1 MAEQAPQPLFN
12 IQRIYMKDASLEVP
26 NAPQIFLEQEA
37 PQVEVQLDVG
47 DSALAEG
54 IYEVTVTSTVTTR
67 VRDQIA
73 FLVEIKQ
80 GGIFEIRNVPEDQ
93 MEPLLGIVCPSIV
106 FPYLRSNVADLVTR
120 AGFPPIHLAEINFE
134 AFFQQ
139 RRAQQ
144 LAQAAQN
151 SPGLVNAQGLPV
163 Q

>member
-1 MAEQAPQPLFN
+1 MADPAAQPSFN
-12 IQRIYMKDASLEVP
+12 IQRVYMKDASLEVP

-37 PQVEVQLDVG
+37 PAVEVQLDVS
-47 DSALAEG
+47 DTALAEG
-54 IYEVTVTSTVTTR
+54 LYEVTVTATVTTR
-67 VRDQIA
+67 VRDLVA

-80 GGIFEIRNVPEDQ
+80 GGIFEIRGVPPDQ

-106 FPYLRSNVADLVTR
+106 FPYLRSNVADVVTR

-139 RRAQQ
+139 RRAAV
-144 LAQAAQN
+144 AQAQT
-151 SPGLVNAQGLPV
+151 SSLVNANGLPV